1 MNTPPITKNL
11 IIINVLFFLAQ
22 EVLLRRY
29 GVDLIDVL
37 GLHFF
42 LASDFHLYQLVTY
55 MFMHGGFQHILF
67 NMLAVWMFGRV
78 MESQWGPK
86 RFLLF
91 YFVCGIGAGIT
102 QEVVQY
108 ISFLTNGLGHIPLDG
123 LISLGG
129 ATMSLSHYLNMWTT
143 VGASGAVYG
152 ILLAFGVTFPNERM
166 FIFPLPVPI
175 KAKFFVIGYAVLEV
189 MLGLGSRGDGVAH
202 FAHLGGMIFAW
213 LLIQYWRN
221 SGGRSDYGSTSAFT
235 RFKQK
240 IRSVFKG
247 RNMHV
252 DTYGNADMQY
262 NARKKQRLEEIDRIL
277 EKVKRNGYG
286 SLTEEEKRKLF
297 DASQQ

>member
-1 MNTPPITKNL
+1 
-11 IIINVLFFLAQ
+11 
-22 EVLLRRY
+22 
-29 GVDLIDVL
+29 
-37 GLHFF
+37 
-42 LASDFHLYQLVTY
+42 
-55 MFMHGGFQHILF
+55 
-67 NMLAVWMFGRV
+67 
-78 MESQWGPK
+78 
-86 RFLLF
+86 
-91 YFVCGIGAGIT
+91 
-102 QEVVQY
+102 
-108 ISFLTNGLGHIPLDG
+108 
-123 LISLGG
+123 
-129 ATMSLSHYLNMWTT
+129 MWTT

-221 SGGRSDYGSTSAFT
+221 SGGRSDYGSTSAFA